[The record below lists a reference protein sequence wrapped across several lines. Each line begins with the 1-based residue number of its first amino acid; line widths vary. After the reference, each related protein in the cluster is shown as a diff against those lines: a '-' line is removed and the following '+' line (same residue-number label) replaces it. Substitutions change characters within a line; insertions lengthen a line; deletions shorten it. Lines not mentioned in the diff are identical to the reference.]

1 MNKLLEPEIFLR
13 EVLVMTPVGVSDEEL
28 KKEIVDHL
36 YWSNKADVSD
46 VNVQVDDKEVI
57 LSGTV
62 DSLRMKRD
70 IEDLT
75 FDISGVYAIQNDL
88 EVVPDLEEEPLD
100 DGEIKTRVED
110 VLAWDS
116 DIDLSRIEV
125 RVTGGIVTLK
135 GNVDEN
141 WKVMYTLSKA
151 EELEGVVDV
160 LNELSVVP
168 DDDIEDEA
176 IARDLMSAFE
186 RNFSIDPDP
195 IELRV
200 EDGTVYLEGSV
211 QNNHEE
217 TEVYNTAIQTPG
229 VEEVINNM
237 VVQSDSSGTL

>member
-1 MNKLLEPEIFLR
+1 
-13 EVLVMTPVGVSDEEL
+13 MTPVEVSDEEL

-46 VNVQVDDKEVI
+46 VNVEVDDKEVI

-88 EVVPDLEEEPLD
+88 EVVPDLEEEPLN
-100 DGEIKTRVED
+100 DGEIKTRIED

-168 DDDIEDEA
+168 ESDIEDEA

-200 EDGTVYLEGSV
+200 EDGKVYLEGSV
-211 QNNHEE
+211 RNNHEE

-229 VEEVINNM
+229 VEKVINNM
-237 VVQSDSSGTL
+237 VVQSDSSGPL

>member
-1 MNKLLEPEIFLR
+1 
-13 EVLVMTPVGVSDEEL
+13 MTPVEVSDEEL

-46 VNVQVDDKEVI
+46 VNVEVDDKEVI

-88 EVVPDLEEEPLD
+88 EVVPEPEEEPLN
-100 DGEIKTRVED
+100 DGEIKTRIED

-168 DDDIEDEA
+168 ESDIEDEA

-200 EDGTVYLEGSV
+200 EDGKVYLEGSV
-211 QNNHEE
+211 RNNHEE

-229 VEEVINNM
+229 VEKVINNM
-237 VVQSDSSGTL
+237 VVQSDSSGPL